1 MTRLRRSRPWW
12 LIIWVVVLVL
22 CPGYVLAA
30 EISGVYELME
40 KGEVRKLEIT
50 EHRGMG
56 SLQFALYVQTGN
68 FTGSMFGLADLKG
81 NTATYNKKDCKLTI
95 TFAGN
100 KAVIS
105 GADTGCRD
113 YLKPGILLDGTYI
126 RKP

>member
-1 MTRLRRSRPWW
+1 VLKRSLQWW
-12 LIIWVVVLVL
+12 LIVWAVVMAL
-22 CPGYVLAA
+22 CPGYLAAA
-30 EISGVYELME
+30 EISGVYELRE

-56 SLQFALYVQTGN
+56 SLQFALYVQAGN

-81 NTATYNKKDCKLTI
+81 NTATYRTKGCQLTI
-95 TFAGN
+95 TFGGN

-105 GADTGCRD
+105 NANTQCRD

-126 RKP
+126 RK

>member
-1 MTRLRRSRPWW
+1 MRLIMLKKNRLAW
-12 LIIWVVVLVL
+12 LMVVVAFLVL
-22 CPGYVLAA
+22 GAGSAAA
-30 EISGVYELME
+30 EISGVYELRQQ
-40 KGEVRKLEIT
+40 GDVRKLEVT
-50 EHRGMG
+50 EHRGR
-56 SLQFALYVQTGN
+56 
-68 FTGSMFGLADLKG
+68 GSMFGLADLQG

-105 GADTGCRD
+105 GADAGCRD

>member
-1 MTRLRRSRPWW
+1 MLKRDLQWC
-12 LIIWVVVLVL
+12 LIVWVVVLVL
-22 CPGYVLAA
+22 CPGYLVAA
-30 EISGVYELME
+30 EISGVYELKE

-50 EHRGMG
+50 EHRGMN
-56 SLQFALYVQTGN
+56 SLQFALYIQAGN
-68 FTGSMFGLADLKG
+68 FSGAMFGLADLTG

-95 TFAGN
+95 TFAAN

-113 YLKPGILLDGTYI
+113 YLKPGILLDGAYI